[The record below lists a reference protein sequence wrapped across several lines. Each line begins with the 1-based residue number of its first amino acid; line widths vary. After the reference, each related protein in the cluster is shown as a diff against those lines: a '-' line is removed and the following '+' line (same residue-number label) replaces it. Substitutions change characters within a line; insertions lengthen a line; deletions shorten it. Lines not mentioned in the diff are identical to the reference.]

1 MAFVPI
7 KYLEELFDAFP
18 KPSSRPTSSVYSDHF
33 SLEDIAYRID
43 EAAKLAPLKT
53 VNNLITESWLLKDE
67 IASYRM
73 LFKAVIELS
82 AKVVDLRR
90 LLEQSVTSFEAKKKT
105 AEDEWL
111 SYWKVRSGNR
121 GSWI

>member
-1 MAFVPI
+1 
-7 KYLEELFDAFP
+7 
-18 KPSSRPTSSVYSDHF
+18 
-33 SLEDIAYRID
+33 
-43 EAAKLAPLKT
+43 LKT

-73 LFKAVIELS
+73 LFKDVIELS